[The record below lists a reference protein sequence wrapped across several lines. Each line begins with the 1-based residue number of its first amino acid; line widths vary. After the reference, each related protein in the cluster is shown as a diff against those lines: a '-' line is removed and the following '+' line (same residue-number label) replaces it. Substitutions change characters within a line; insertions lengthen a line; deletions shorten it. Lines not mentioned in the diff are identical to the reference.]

1 MKPLIAT
8 ILLLILGL
16 VSNLPAFAKGTQEA
30 PLSDSANGAGVCD
43 DSDSPDQSDLPDGTP
58 ITLFRV
64 EVFRK
69 SAPVLKTKGTRLRLF
84 VASPL
89 QTRSH
94 LASDQDLFR
103 REAVLRI

>member
-8 ILLLILGL
+8 ILFLILGL
-16 VSNLPAFAKGTQEA
+16 VSNLPAFAKATQEA

-43 DSDSPDQSDLPDGTP
+43 NSDSPDDSDLPDGTP

-64 EVFRK
+64 EVFRT
-69 SAPVLKTKGTRLRLF
+69 AVLKTKGTRLRLL

-89 QTRSH
+89 KTRSH

>member
-8 ILLLILGL
+8 ILFLILGL
-16 VSNLPAFAKGTQEA
+16 VSNLPAFAKATQEA
-30 PLSDSANGAGVCD
+30 PLSGSNPAGVCD
-43 DSDSPDQSDLPDGTP
+43 DSDSPDDSDLPDGTP

-69 SAPVLKTKGTRLRLF
+69 SAPALKTKGTRLRTL
-84 VASPL
+84 ATSPL
-89 QTRSH
+89 KTQSH
-94 LASDQDLFR
+94 FISDQDLFQ